1 MQKITINEAQTTNI
15 NSTLTLT
22 NRKKLSL
29 TGVSEIIS
37 SNDQNIYLKIN
48 SSKMVISGRNIN
60 ITKLDVT
67 NGLLEAEGMFD
78 CMKYDKSGSTSLF
91 KRIFK

>member
-1 MQKITINEAQTTNI
+1 MQKITINESPTTNI

-22 NRKKLSL
+22 NRKNLSL

-37 SNDQNIYLKIN
+37 SNDQNIFLKIG
-48 SSKMVISGRNIN
+48 STKMIITGKDIN
-60 ITKLDVT
+60 ITKLDVA
-67 NGLLEAEGMFD
+67 NGLLEAEGIFD
-78 CMKYDKSGSTSLF
+78 CMKYDKGGNASLF

>member
-1 MQKITINEAQTTNI
+1 MQKITINESQTNNI

-22 NRKKLSL
+22 NRKNLSL

-37 SNDQNIYLKIN
+37 SNDQNIFLKIGTT
-48 SSKMVISGRNIN
+48 KMIITGKDIN

-67 NGLLEAEGMFD
+67 NGLLEAEGFFD
-78 CMKYDKSGSTSLF
+78 CMKYDKGESTSLF

>member
-22 NRKKLSL
+22 NRKNLSL

-37 SNDQNIYLKIN
+37 SNDQNILLKIGTT
-48 SSKMVISGRNIN
+48 KMIITGKDIN

-67 NGLLEAEGMFD
+67 NGLLEAEGIFD